1 MLAYRQTVEVT
12 GGNML
17 NSSTTPEIDVRLIP
31 PSHRH
36 STIFGVLNALSPG
49 GAMQVTSD
57 HDPKPLHHQ
66 IDTRYPD
73 EFGWLYLKEGPDVW
87 KVQITRTES
96 SGCDC
101 CCGH

>member
-1 MLAYRQTVEVT
+1 
-12 GGNML
+12 ML

>member
-1 MLAYRQTVEVT
+1 
-12 GGNML
+12 ML
-17 NSSTTPEIDVRLIP
+17 NSNTTPEIDARLIP

-49 GAMQVTSD
+49 GSMHVTSD
-57 HDPKPLHHQ
+57 HDPKPVHHQ

-73 EFGWLYLKEGPDVW
+73 EFGWLYLEQGPEVW

-101 CCGH
+101 CCGQ